1 MALEGIVVKSTGSW
15 FRVRT
20 APGEEI
26 ECKLKGKFR
35 MKGIKTTNPVAV
47 GDKVVFEMQANENIG
62 MIREIGPR
70 HNHII
75 RKSTNLSKVSHI
87 IAANIDMAILV
98 VTLKNP
104 LTSLGFID
112 RFLVTAEAYHINA
125 AIVFNKVDIYGQ
137 KELARLEELISI
149 YEAAEY
155 PCFAVSAISGKN
167 IDQVIELI
175 KDKVILFSG
184 ISGVGKSALVNAIQ
198 PGLKI
203 KTGKI
208 SDYHKMGKHTTT
220 YPEMHHLSF
229 GGFVIDTPGIKEFG
243 LVDFRKEEIAERF
256 PEMRRYMHDCQ
267 FNNCTHIHEPKC
279 AVKDAVDKGDIPL
292 SRYNSYLRIYN
303 DDYLEKDEWEWE

>member
-1 MALEGIVVKSTGSW
+1 LEGIVVKSTGSW

-20 APGEEI
+20 AVGEEI

-47 GDKVVFEMQANENIG
+47 GDHVEFEKQANENVG
-62 MIREIGPR
+62 MISEIGAR

-75 RKSTNLSKVSHI
+75 RKSTNLSKLSHI

-98 VTLKNP
+98 VALKSP
-104 LTSLGFID
+104 LTSVGFID

-125 AIVFNKVDIYGQ
+125 AIIFNKVDIYGQ
-137 KELARLEELISI
+137 KELDRLKELTSI
-149 YEAAEY
+149 YEAAGY
-155 PCFAVSAISGKN
+155 PCLSVSALTGQN
-167 IDQVIELI
+167 TDQVIEMI

-184 ISGVGKSALVNAIQ
+184 ISGVGKSALINAIQ

-203 KTGKI
+203 KTGNI
-208 SDYHKMGKHTTT
+208 SDYHKKGKHTTT
-220 YPEMHHLSF
+220 YPEMHHLTF
-229 GGFVIDTPGIKEFG
+229 GGFIIDTPGIREFG
-243 LVDFRKEEIAERF
+243 LVDFRKDEIAERF
-256 PEMRRYMHDCQ
+256 PEMRLYMHDCQ

-279 AVKDAVDKGDIPL
+279 AVKDAVDNGDIPF
-292 SRYNSYLRIYN
+292 SRYNSYIKIYN

>member
-1 MALEGIVVKSTGSW
+1 LVGIVVKSTGSW
-15 FRVRT
+15 FRVR
-20 APGEEI
+20 PSNGDEI

-35 MKGIKTTNPVAV
+35 IKGIKTTNPVAV
-47 GDKVVFEMQANENIG
+47 GDHVVFDKQADENIG
-62 MIREIGPR
+62 LIREIRPR

-104 LTSLGFID
+104 LTSVGFID

-125 AIVFNKVDIYGQ
+125 AIVFNKVDIYGP
-137 KELARLEELISI
+137 KEFERLEELISI

-155 PCFAVSAISGKN
+155 PCLTVSASTGEN
-167 IDQVIELI
+167 IGQVIEMI

-203 KTGKI
+203 KTGDI
-208 SDYHKMGKHTTT
+208 SDYHKKGKHTTT

-229 GGFVIDTPGIKEFG
+229 GGFIIDTPGIREFG

-267 FNNCTHIHEPKC
+267 FNNCTHVHEPKC
-279 AVKDAVDKGDIPL
+279 AVKDAVDKGEIPL
-292 SRYNSYLRIYN
+292 SRYNSYIKIYN
-303 DDYLEKDEWEWE
+303 DDYLDKDEWEWM

>member
-1 MALEGIVVKSTGSW
+1 MEGIVVKSTGSW

-62 MIREIGPR
+62 MIREIGRR

-125 AIVFNKVDIYGQ
+125 AIVFNKVDLYGQ
-137 KELARLEELISI
+137 KELARLEELIAI

-155 PCFAVSAISGKN
+155 PCLAVSALSGEN

-208 SDYHKMGKHTTT
+208 SDYHNKGKHTTT

-229 GGFVIDTPGIKEFG
+229 GGFVIDTPGIREFG

-279 AVKDAVDKGDIPL
+279 AVKDAVDNGDIPL

>member
-1 MALEGIVVKSTGSW
+1 MEGIVVKSTGSW

-20 APGEEI
+20 AAGEVI

-47 GDKVVFEMQANENIG
+47 GDHVVFEKQARENIG
-62 MIREIGPR
+62 MIREIRPR

-87 IAANIDMAILV
+87 IAANIDRAILV

-112 RFLVTAEAYHINA
+112 RFLVTSEAYHINA
-125 AIVFNKVDIYGQ
+125 AIVFNKVDIYRQ
-137 KELARLEELISI
+137 KEMDMLSELIAI

-155 PCFAVSAISGKN
+155 PCIAISALTRQN
-167 IDQVIELI
+167 VDQVVELI
-175 KDKVILFSG
+175 KDKTILFSG
-184 ISGVGKSALVNAIQ
+184 ISGVGKSALINAIE

-203 KTGKI
+203 KTGII
-208 SDYHKMGKHTTT
+208 SDYHKKGKHTTT

-229 GGFVIDTPGIKEFG
+229 GGFIIDTPGIREFG

-267 FNNCTHIHEPKC
+267 FSNCTHVHEPKC
-279 AVKDAVDKGDIPL
+279 AVKDAVDNGEIPL
-292 SRYNSYLRIYN
+292 SRYNSYLKIYN
-303 DDYLEKDEWEWE
+303 DDYLEKGEWEWE